1 MCRILFAAGNGH
13 EIRELLDAFVR
24 SSENDPYKARRN
36 RGSQHKD
43 GWGYV
48 LLKRDTVEHYRSMTP
63 VFQDEA
69 VQRLRDK
76 LSGFTVLIAHSRA
89 ASQGSR
95 NLFNV
100 QPFGFSSRRG
110 FSFWF
115 LHNGDLK
122 KDMIIRMAELEA
134 EKLENASDS
143 FTAAVYLCRFLE
155 GSTKE
160 NLLARFKE
168 LKKTT
173 NTALNTVTL
182 MIDPLNNVRAF
193 ITSYMTGR
201 IEDAPQKRDYYR
213 LLILSKKN
221 LFAVASSTFELYHDG
236 PFQDVE
242 NGEAFHVEISFENEG
257 FAVERLRI

>member
-69 VQRLRDK
+69 VQRLRNR

-173 NTALNTVTL
+173 NTALNTATL
-182 MIDPLNNVRAF
+182 ITAPRGGVKAF
-193 ITSYMTGR
+193 ITAYMLA
-201 IEDAPQKRDYYR
+201 DAPAERDYYR